1 MSQSIHFI
9 MKTSLAPLP
18 NDQRW
23 NAGLMKG
30 VSYLKQALPDTF
42 SFHHNHILFF
52 LTIEISLYIKN
63 S

>member
-9 MKTSLAPLP
+9 MKTSLAPLL

-30 VSYLKQALPDTF
+30 VSYLKKALPDTF

-52 LTIEISLYIKN
+52 
-63 S
+63 